1 MNHFAKVWP
10 VNDIIIA
17 AIGGEDEHIDAVAA
31 AQRIITGT
39 AIDDIGT
46 KADRYLIMTIAAV
59 QTIIALTAVQHIIAA
74 AAAQNIIVLITG
86 NEVRPAPP

>member
-1 MNHFAKVWP
+1 M
-10 VNDIIIA
+10 IIA

-46 KADRYLIMTIAAV
+46 KAARYLIMTIAAV
-59 QTIIALTAVQHIIAA
+59 QTIIARTAD
-74 AAAQNIIVLITG
+74 
-86 NEVRPAPP
+86 